1 MLLHIILQPPTV
13 YYNTP
18 RGFTTTHIFL
28 TTPGF
33 VLQHLGQNRQHFW
46 QETWAIVLQQW
57 KLELQF
63 TRIPVARRGAV
74 YKQFRRDMAESKSR

>member
-57 KLELQF
+57 KPQLSIDDESTTTTRLQ
-63 TRIPVARRGAV
+63 V
-74 YKQFRRDMAESKSR
+74 ES

>member
-57 KLELQF
+57 KLELHPHHKYISHEYHGDEYHILCNM
-63 TRIPVARRGAV
+63 R
-74 YKQFRRDMAESKSR
+74 